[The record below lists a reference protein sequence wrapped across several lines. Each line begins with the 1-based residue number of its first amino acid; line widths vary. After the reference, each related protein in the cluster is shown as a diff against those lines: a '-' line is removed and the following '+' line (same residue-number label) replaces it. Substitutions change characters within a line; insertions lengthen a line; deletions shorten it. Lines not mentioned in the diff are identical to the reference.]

1 MRIAVLATLATAA
14 LAATV
19 IGGPPTQVERFT
31 PSGTVAGPE
40 QIAIRFSRAMVALG
54 DPSLPAPI
62 TGTCSTGAAGR
73 WVDTQSYAIDLAAPL
88 PGGQRCVYDLVPGL
102 KDAAGTLV
110 TGPRRFTFATPGPQ
124 VRALVPDYGT
134 IEEDQVFLLALDA
147 IPTPESV
154 AAHAACLI
162 DGVGEAVP
170 LDILPQA
177 ERDKILTGS
186 ASDYR
191 VRSLLETAGWRTPEY
206 GDTAPRA
213 RAAIIAAKCR
223 RTLPSGG
230 KVTLNWGA
238 DIATANGITAGT
250 PWRQTLAIRPAFT
263 ARLECARVNAAAA
276 CSPLEPLRLAFAGQ
290 VPLAQAMAVRLVA
303 ADGKTRSP
311 TPPKQRA
318 ASLDRIEFAGPHTER
333 SRYRLVLPAGLSDD
347 AGRPLANAARFPLD
361 IATGDFPPLAKF
373 AGTFGILEANEG
385 GVLPVTLRGV
395 ESPLP
400 ASKTLAAASLP
411 VTSDAAVATWLRK
424 LDKAEERTSIEE
436 PIAGSDETRRIE
448 TTRNTPLI
456 APGRGKGFTITRDK
470 DPRSF
475 EVVGIPLKQRGFH
488 VVEIAS
494 PMLGAG
500 LLGPGKTRYV
510 ATGALV
516 TDMAVHFQWGRGR
529 SLVWVTSLADAKP
542 VAGARIAITD
552 SCTGTLLW
560 QGQADKSGRASVGDA
575 LPPPASY
582 GSCDYGTDHP
592 LLVSARTPGDYS
604 FTLSSWG
611 NGIQG
616 SDFGLSQGYGFEPTA
631 IHAVFDRT
639 LLRTGETVHAKLI
652 VRARTDR
659 GFERAAPI
667 TATKVTIRHLGSDAS
682 FETPLTMRGNSG
694 TLDWTVPPTAALG
707 SYSLELPG
715 ADGYPRSIG
724 SFRVEEYRLP
734 TIRASVTGP
743 KAPQVAPT
751 SVPVDLALTYLSGGA
766 VASAPVKL
774 RSQVAPRSVSVDG
787 FDDWT
792 FNGEIVKA
800 GVVALDGDGNAPE
813 SNRAPMRSRVEPVTL
828 GPKGVARVVIGDLE
842 PVTSPSVLIAE
853 MDYDDA
859 NGEVATTGTRVLLEP
874 AAVRVG
880 IRSDGW
886 LAKSDDLRLALV
898 ALDLQNR
905 PVKGQK
911 LKVQLF
917 SRETYSYRKRLIGG
931 FYAYDNSRETK
942 LLDADCSGTT
952 DAQGRLSCQIDA
964 GVSGEVVAQVEAR
977 DSAGRTARA
986 TKSVWL
992 AGDDDWWFGGDNG
1005 DRMDVVAET
1014 PQVAANGIARLQVR
1028 MPFREATAL
1037 VTVMRDGVLDSF
1049 VTTLS
1054 GKDPVVN
1061 VQMKAGYAPNVYV
1074 SVLAVRGRVA
1084 GWRLWLA
1091 DFARKWNIPW
1101 ISREAASPTALIDL
1115 AKPSYRIGM
1124 AKLQVG
1130 WDAHKLGVTVTPDRP
1145 SYAVRSAGNATIKLT
1160 PPGRK
1165 PLPAGAEIAFAAV
1178 DEALLQLAPNESWDL
1193 LGAMMAERPLGVT
1206 MATAQ
1211 MQVVGK
1217 RHYGRKAVA
1226 AGGGGGASAGMTRRD
1241 FTPVLLWNARVPVDA
1256 KGQAQVPFRLNDSL
1270 SGFRLVAVATAG
1282 EDLFGTG
1289 MVTIRTTQDL
1299 QLLPGIPPLVRD
1311 GDTYVATVLARNT
1324 TTAPMQVRLTGNAG
1338 TLTLPPLALAIP
1350 PGGAA
1355 TAAWRVMAPPTGP
1368 IVWSI
1373 AAKAASGPSDAV
1385 SVTQAIAPAVPDQ
1398 VLQATFFQSGAAGL
1412 PIARP
1417 ADALPGRG
1425 GLDVALSP
1433 SLGGKLPGVRA
1444 YMAAY
1449 PYDCI
1454 EQRLSRAIATGDRA
1468 AWDAAALALPAYLDP
1483 DGLVRFFPADWL
1495 AGDDALTAYILRLSA
1510 NSGWPLPESA
1520 RAAMIRGLTGFV
1532 AGTVQRPHDRVVV
1545 VEKSSGDAALG
1556 DLGGDR
1562 PIRHVTA
1569 LAALA
1574 TVGAA
1579 TPKMAEPINI
1589 TPDAWPTVTVIDW
1602 IETLVRLPTIA
1613 NSATRRAQAETIL
1626 RSRLDNQGT
1635 TLRITRADSPFQL
1648 LASPDSTT
1656 AQLTTLASK
1665 LPAWRSDAPRIA
1677 RALVLQQQ
1685 RGHWDTTPANALGTL
1700 AMRDFAAAFEAA
1712 PVTGTTK
1719 ITLGDTAKTFAWP
1732 SPPPQTL
1739 PWPTAKTTLNVAH
1752 NGAGQPWVML
1762 TTRAAVPLA
1771 KPFSSGFT
1779 LSRQVTPVTQATP
1792 GRWTRGDV
1800 MRIRLTITPR
1810 APVEWVV
1817 INDPVPAGATIL
1829 GGGLGGRSQIL
1840 AAEGTTTGTPPSFV
1854 ATFVERRTDA
1864 VHAHYQWLDRT
1875 PVTYEYTL
1883 RLGST
1888 GRFQLPPTR
1897 VEALYSPEMLALL
1910 PNAAVTVAPVK

>member
-1 MRIAVLATLATAA
+1 MRIAVLAPLATAV

-19 IGGPPTQVERFT
+19 IGAPPTQVERFT

-40 QIAIRFSRAMVALG
+40 QIAIRFSRPMVALG
-54 DPSLPAPI
+54 DPRLASPVS
-62 TGTCSTGAAGR
+62 GTCSTGATGR
-73 WVDTQSYAIDLAAPL
+73 WVDPQSYAIDLPAPL
-88 PGGQRCVYDLVPGL
+88 PGGRRCVYDLVPGL
-102 KDAAGTLV
+102 KDAAGAPV
-110 TGPRRFTFATPGPQ
+110 TGPHRFGFTTPGPQ
-124 VRALVPDYGT
+124 VRALVPDYGM

-147 IPTPESV
+147 VPRPASV

-177 ERDKILTGS
+177 DRDRILVGS
-186 ASDYR
+186 TSDYR
-191 VRSLLETAGWRTPEY
+191 VRSLLETAGWRTTDY

-213 RAAIIAAKCR
+213 RAAIVAAKCR

-238 DIATANGITAGT
+238 DVATANGITAGT
-250 PWRQTLAIRPAFT
+250 PWRQTLGIRPAFT

-276 CSPLEPLRLAFAGQ
+276 CSPLEPLRLSFAGE
-290 VPLAQAMAVRLVA
+290 VPLAQAMAVRLVGP
-303 ADGKTRSP
+303 DGKAIAP
-311 TPPKQRA
+311 TPPRQRT
-318 ASLDRIEFAGPHTER
+318 ASLDRIEFPGPHRER
-333 SRYRLVLPAGLSDD
+333 TSYRIELPAGLSDD

-361 IATGDFPPLAKF
+361 VATGDFPPLAKF
-373 AGTFGILEANEG
+373 AGSFGILEAREG

-395 ESPLP
+395 ESPLS
-400 ASKTLAAASLP
+400 ATRSLSAASMP
-411 VTSDAAVATWLRK
+411 VGTDAAVAAWLRK
-424 LDKAEERTSIEE
+424 LDRAEDRTSIEE
-436 PIAGSDETRRIE
+436 PVAGSKETRRIE

-456 APGRGKGFTITRDK
+456 APGSARRFTINRDK

-475 EVVGIPLKQRGFH
+475 EVVGIPLKQKGFH
-488 VVEIAS
+488 IVEIAS

-516 TDMAVHFQWGRGR
+516 TDMAVHFQWGKGR
-529 SLVWVTSLADAKP
+529 SLVWVTSLAEARP
-542 VAGARIAITD
+542 VAGVRIAITD

-560 QGQADKSGRASVGDA
+560 QGKADSSGRAMVGDT

-582 GSCDYGTDHP
+582 GSCDYGTHP
-592 LLVSARTPGDYS
+592 LMISARTADDYS
-604 FTLSSWG
+604 FTLSAWG

-616 SDFGLSQGYGFEPTA
+616 SDFNMPQGYGFEPTA
-631 IHAVFDRT
+631 IHAIFDRT
-639 LLRTGETVHAKLI
+639 LLRAGETVHAKLI

-659 GFERAAPI
+659 GFERAAPLDARTI
-667 TATKVTIRHLGSDAS
+667 TIRHLGSDAS
-682 FETPLTMRGNSG
+682 FQTPLAMRGGSG
-694 TLDWTVPPTAALG
+694 TLEWPVPPGAALG

-715 ADGYPRSIG
+715 SDGYPRTVG

-743 KAPQVAPT
+743 KAAQIAPT
-751 SVPVDLALTYLSGGA
+751 SVPVDLALTYFSGGA
-766 VASAPVKL
+766 VAAAPVKL
-774 RSQVAPRSVSVDG
+774 RSQVEPRRVSVPG
-787 FDDWT
+787 YDDWT
-792 FNGEIVKA
+792 FDAENIKA
-800 GVVALDGDGNAPE
+800 GLVALDGDGNGPE
-813 SNRAPMRSRVEPVTL
+813 SSQSPIRSRVEPVTL
-828 GPKGVARVVIGDLE
+828 GPKGAARVVIGDLQ
-842 PVTSPSVLIAE
+842 PVTRPSVLVAE

-859 NGEVATTGTRVLLEP
+859 NGEVATTGTRIPLEP

-886 LAKSDDLRLALV
+886 LAKSDDLRLVLV

-905 PVKGQK
+905 PVRGQK

-931 FYAYDNSRETK
+931 FYAYDNSRETRR
-942 LLDADCSGTT
+942 LDADCTGST
-952 DAQGRLSCQIDA
+952 DAQGRLSCRLDA
-964 GVSGEVVAQVEAR
+964 GVSGEVVVQVETR

-1014 PQVAANGIARLQVR
+1014 PQIAANGTARLQVR

-1054 GKDPVVN
+1054 GKDPVVS

-1115 AKPSYRIGM
+1115 AKPSYRLGM
-1124 AKLQVG
+1124 ARLQVG
-1130 WDAHKLGVTVTPDRP
+1130 WDAHRLGVTVTPDKP
-1145 SYAVRSAGNATIKLT
+1145 AHAVRSPAVASIKVV
-1160 PPGRK
+1160 PPSGRT
-1165 PLPAGAEIAFAAV
+1165 LPKDAEIAFAAV
-1178 DEALLQLAPNESWDL
+1178 DEALLQLAPNDSWDL
-1193 LGAMMAERPLGVT
+1193 LTAMMAERPLGVI

-1211 MQVVGK
+1211 TQVVGK

-1226 AGGGGGASAGMTRRD
+1226 AGGGGGASAGLTRRE
-1241 FTPVLLWNARVPVDA
+1241 FKPLLVWQARVPVDA
-1256 KGQAQVPFRLNDSL
+1256 DGWVQVPFRLNDSL

-1282 EDLFGTG
+1282 DDLFGTG
-1289 MVTIRTTQDL
+1289 MASLRTTQDL
-1299 QLLPGIPPLVRD
+1299 QILPGIPPLVRD

-1338 TLTLPPLALAIP
+1338 TVALPPLALAIP
-1350 PGGAA
+1350 AGGATSAAWRVTAPRSGPVVWTIAA
-1355 TAAWRVMAPPTGP
+1355 TAATGP
-1368 IVWSI
+1368 VDSVSI
-1373 AAKAASGPSDAV
+1373 
-1385 SVTQAIAPAVPDQ
+1385 TQNIAPAIPDQ
-1398 VLQATFFQSGAAGL
+1398 VLQATFFQAGAPGL
-1412 PIARP
+1412 PVARP
-1417 ADALPGRG
+1417 TDALAGRG
-1425 GLDVALSP
+1425 GIDIALSP
-1433 SLGGKLPGVRA
+1433 SLGGTLPGVRA

-1454 EQRLSRAIATGDRA
+1454 EQRLSRAIATNDRA

-1495 AGDDALTAYILRLSA
+1495 NGDDGLTAYILRLSA

-1520 RAAMIRGLTGFV
+1520 RGAMIRGLSGFV
-1532 AGTVQRPHDRVVV
+1532 AGTVQRPHDRV
-1545 VEKSSGDAALG
+1545 LI
-1556 DLGGDR
+1556 GGDR
-1562 PIRHVTA
+1562 PVRHVTA

-1579 TPKMAEPINI
+1579 TPKMAEPLNI

-1602 IETLVRLPTIA
+1602 IDTLVRLPTIA
-1613 NSATRRAQAETIL
+1613 NSSARRARAEAIL
-1626 RSRLDNQGT
+1626 RARLDQQGT
-1635 TLRITRADSPFQL
+1635 TLRITRNDSPFQL

-1656 AQLTTLASK
+1656 AQLTSLASK
-1665 LPAWRSDAPRIA
+1665 LPGWRSDAPRIA
-1677 RALVLQQQ
+1677 RAFMLQQH

-1700 AMRDFAAAFEAA
+1700 AMRDFAAAFEAKA
-1712 PVTGTTK
+1712 VTGTTR
-1719 ITLGDTAKTFAWP
+1719 ITLGDTEKTFGWP
-1732 SPPPQTL
+1732 TPPPQTL
-1739 PWPTAKTTLNVAH
+1739 PWPPAKATLNVAH
-1752 NGAGQPWVML
+1752 SGAGRPWVML
-1762 TTRAAVPLA
+1762 TSRAAVPLA
-1771 KPFSSGFT
+1771 QPFSSGFT

-1810 APVEWVV
+1810 APAEWVV

-1829 GGGLGGRSQIL
+1829 GGGLGGRSQLL
-1840 AAEGTTTGTPPSFV
+1840 ASDTSTGTPPS
-1854 ATFVERRTDA
+1854 FVERRTDA
-1864 VHAHYQWLDRT
+1864 VHAHYQWLDRS

-1910 PNAAVTVAPVK
+1910 PNAAVTVAPAK